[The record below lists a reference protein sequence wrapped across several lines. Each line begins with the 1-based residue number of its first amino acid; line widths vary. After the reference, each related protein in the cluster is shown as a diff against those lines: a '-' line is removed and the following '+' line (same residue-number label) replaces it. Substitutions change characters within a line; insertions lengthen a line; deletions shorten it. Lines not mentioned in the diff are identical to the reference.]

1 MIFEIVVIILLL
13 LIIIFMPVGN
23 SRETANRLKR
33 IEEKLDKYLQTEEY
47 NLREWDGK
55 H

>member
-1 MIFEIVVIILLL
+1 MIFEIVVIILLV
-13 LIIIFMPVGN
+13 LILICIGG
-23 SRETANRLKR
+23 RDKGLTDRIER
-33 IEEKLDKYLQTEEY
+33 IEEKLDKYLQTEQY